1 MPLMNPQLRARVI
14 AEWRGLPEVP
24 FIKDTSQAVGGVLA
38 KVMAQ
43 LGLEQRVK
51 EEEIIGAWREV
62 VGDFIAQHS
71 VPQRLAEGVLQVRV
85 LQPAMLYELNTTL
98 RPEIVKKMR
107 KRFGKAV
114 RDVRFRIG

>member
-1 MPLMNPQLRARVI
+1 MNPHLRARVI

-24 FIKDTSQAVGGVLA
+24 FTKDTSQAVSGVLA
-38 KVMAQ
+38 KVMAE

-51 EEEIIGAWREV
+51 EEEILGAWREL

-71 VPQRLAEGVLQVRV
+71 VPQKLAEGVLQVRV

-98 RPEIVKKMR
+98 RSEIVKKLH

>member
-1 MPLMNPQLRARVI
+1 MNPHLRARVI

-24 FIKDTSQAVGGVLA
+24 FTKDTSQAVGTVLT
-38 KVMAQ
+38 KVMAA
-43 LGLEQRVK
+43 LGLEKRVK
-51 EEEIIGAWREV
+51 EEEILSAWREV

-71 VPQRLAEGVLQVRV
+71 MPLRLAEGVLQVRV
-85 LQPAMLYELNTTL
+85 LQPAMLYELNTTF
-98 RPEIVKKMR
+98 RPEIVQALR